1 MLGIDFSAPL
11 RYGRNDNGMN
21 DYARNGTGE
30 LRNGTTIRSSVT
42 AFPSLCAAAHFLS
55 SESFLSGID
64 FSAPLRYGRNDN
76 GMNDYARNGTMRE
89 TWSLHFV

>member
-1 MLGIDFSAPL
+1 
-11 RYGRNDNGMN
+11 MN

-42 AFPSLCAAAHFLS
+42 AVPSLCAAVHFLS

-64 FSAPLRYGRNDN
+64 FSSPLRYGRNDN

-89 TWSLHFV
+89 TVHFYEAKERKNYVFTQKHILCVA